1 MKYFRLIFGFN
12 EADDANFVSC
22 NAGQLHGLS
31 EYCAME
37 GKPLQTKWPFVTLP
51 YNTKEGSIFSDYLH
65 NVYGWL
71 LVSDRFI
78 HCVKPFDENAVE
90 YLDVTILNSS
100 NGQER
105 TDYKVANVIDV
116 VDALDLNNSVYDT
129 YVAAGKEFIVIR
141 KFSLKFS
148 VVQNHHIFKL
158 SNETAPV
165 FVSEEIKNTIEEHS
179 MTGFDFIPVQLS

>member
-1 MKYFRLIFGFN
+1 MKYFRLIFAFN
-12 EADDANFVSC
+12 EADDANYVSC

-31 EYCAME
+31 SYSAME
-37 GKPLQTKWPFVTLP
+37 GKPLKTKWAPVTLP
-51 YNTKEGSIFSDYLH
+51 YNPKEGTVFSDYLH

-78 HCVKPFDENAVE
+78 RCVKPFDEDAVE
-90 YLDVTILNSS
+90 YLEVTILNSY

-116 VDALDLNNSVYDT
+116 VDALDLDNSVYDT
-129 YVAAGKEFIVIR
+129 YVTAGKEFIVIR

-148 VVQNHHIFKL
+148 AVQNHHIFKL
-158 SNETAPV
+158 SNEFTPV
-165 FVSEEIKNTIEEHS
+165 FVSEEIKNIIEKHS
-179 MTGFDFIPVQLS
+179 MTGFDFVPVQLS

>member
-1 MKYFRLIFGFN
+1 MKYYRLIFAFN
-12 EADDANFVSC
+12 EADDGNYVSC

-31 EYCAME
+31 EYSTME
-37 GKPLQTKWPFVTLP
+37 GKPLKTNWTPVTLP
-51 YNTKEGSIFSDYLH
+51 YNTKEGNVFSDYLH

-78 HCVKPFDENAVE
+78 RCVQPFDEDSVE
-90 YLDVTILNSS
+90 YLDVTILNSHS
-100 NGQER
+100 GKGR

-116 VDALDLNNSVYDT
+116 VDALDLANSVYDT
-129 YVAAGKEFIVIR
+129 YVAAGKEFIVVR

-158 SNETAPV
+158 SNESAPV
-165 FVSEEIKNTIEEHS
+165 FVSEEIKNIIEKHS
-179 MTGFDFIPVQLS
+179 MTGFDFVPVQLS